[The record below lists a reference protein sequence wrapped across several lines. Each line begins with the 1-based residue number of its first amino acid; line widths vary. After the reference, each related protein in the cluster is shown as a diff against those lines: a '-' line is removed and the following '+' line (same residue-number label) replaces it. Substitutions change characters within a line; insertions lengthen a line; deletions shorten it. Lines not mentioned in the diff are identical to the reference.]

1 MTGQDSDSSKDAS
14 PVVNRIGLPESVPVY
29 NCIVYLSPK
38 DQDGQVSCRCA
49 NLEGLTV
56 VAATERD
63 ALQAIVRAFKER
75 AAQAQEAGAPIQ
87 LIDPPPEP
95 DEGESIRY
103 LAVHL

>member
-1 MTGQDSDSSKDAS
+1 MTGQDSDSNKDAS
-14 PVVNRIGLPESVPVY
+14 PVVNRIGLPEEVPVY
-29 NCIVYLSPK
+29 NCIVYLSAK
-38 DQDGQVSCRCA
+38 DQDGRVSCRCA
-49 NLEGLTV
+49 NVEGLTV

-75 AAQAQEAGAPIQ
+75 AAQAQETGRPLQ

-95 DEGESIRY
+95 DGSESIRY